1 MGSRIVR
8 SRRATTTTTDPEATQ
23 RVRERALRLLARRE
37 HSVKEL
43 GQKLSRGADV
53 DASIVRSVIDEL
65 ASKELLS
72 DLRYASAYALD
83 AVRLKPRA
91 RQRMVSELVEKG
103 VPARTAAHSVDAVF
117 QDEDVDDGDLARRV
131 AERYLPRL
139 QDKPDETR
147 WRRLA
152 GYLQRRG
159 FDNALIYDVCQEFL
173 PEPEA

>member
-1 MGSRIVR
+1 
-8 SRRATTTTTDPEATQ
+8 
-23 RVRERALRLLARRE
+23 VRERALRLLARRE

-43 GQKLSRGADV
+43 
-53 DASIVRSVIDEL
+53 
-65 ASKELLS
+65 
-72 DLRYASAYALD
+72 D

-91 RQRMVSELVEKG
+91 RRQVVSELVDKG
-103 VPARTAAHSVDAVF
+103 VPARTAAQAVDEVLL
-117 QDEDVDDGDLARRV
+117 DENVDDGDLARRV

-139 QDKPDETR
+139 QDKPDAAQ

-159 FDNALIYDVCQEFL
+159 FDNVLIYDVCRELL

>member
-1 MGSRIVR
+1 M
-8 SRRATTTTTDPEATQ
+8 
-23 RVRERALRLLARRE
+23 RERALRLLARRE

-53 DASIVRSVIDEL
+53 DASVVRSVIDEL

-91 RQRMVSELVEKG
+91 RRQVVSELVDKG
-103 VPARTAAHSVDAVF
+103 VPARTAAQAVDEVLL
-117 QDEDVDDGDLARRV
+117 DENVDDGDLARRV

-139 QDKPDETR
+139 QDKPDAAQ

-159 FDNALIYDVCQEFL
+159 FDNVLIYDVCRELL